1 MRLVSFLR
9 GDGTPSYGTH
19 EGETVRDSGAVMGG
33 QHADLKA
40 VIAADAVAAL
50 DGTGPD
56 LALTPTSRSCRRSRR
71 PKRSCAS
78 A

>member
-19 EGETVRDSGAVMGG
+19 EGETVRDAGAVMGG

-40 VIAADAVAAL
+40 VIAADAVGAL
-50 DGTGPD
+50 AGTGPE
-56 LALTPTSRSCRRSRR
+56 LALTTSRSCRRSRR
-71 PKRSCAS
+71 RRRSCAS